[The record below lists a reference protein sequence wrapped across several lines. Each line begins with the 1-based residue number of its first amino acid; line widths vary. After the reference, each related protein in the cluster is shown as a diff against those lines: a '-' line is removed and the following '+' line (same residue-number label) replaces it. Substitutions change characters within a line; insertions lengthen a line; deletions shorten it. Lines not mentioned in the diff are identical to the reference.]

1 MPQQETFFERE
12 ISSAIQIKV
21 LKTYDEQFAHEAFN
35 SMDEPALAVLWLNL
49 KVEDSY
55 DTADISDQGPESND
69 FLWEVLLDEAR
80 EDGHLR
86 SFFIVTEVKGKSSR
100 SLYVSPDWPDAE
112 TFAMELSRTVRL
124 KRRTSSVP
132 ISTAALLSLT
142 DAHRVVTLPCRVSAL
157 IVVNL
162 LAAAVLVK
170 SNRSSSSQD

>member
-80 EDGHLR
+80 E
-86 SFFIVTEVKGKSSR
+86 E
-100 SLYVSPDWPDAE
+100 A
-112 TFAMELSRTVRL
+112 
-124 KRRTSSVP
+124 TS
-132 ISTAALLSLT
+132 
-142 DAHRVVTLPCRVSAL
+142 
-157 IVVNL
+157 
-162 LAAAVLVK
+162 VLFL
-170 SNRSSSSQD
+170 